1 LWFPLLPADRHR
13 RRCGPDG
20 PPIAFVEKQRGAM
33 RVVALDPRALKL
45 GLAPGLTLADARA
58 RVPELA
64 AIDHDAHADRLW
76 LERIADGCDRWTPMV
91 ALDRQDGVTLD
102 ITGCVESFALHSPT
116 SVRTERSRSAATAS
130 HGLRLRS
137 GRTDVGYFP
146 NSKSLGEE
154 ERQGFDKLS
163 PNGEMFGTGSA
174 LTADVERRL
183 AAAGLT
189 LRLALADT
197 PEAAQ
202 ALARFQSLP
211 AADEPQAIR
220 RLPVAAL
227 QLDQEA
233 ETGLR
238 RAGLKTIGDLA
249 DRPSPP
255 LAARF
260 GEGLVDALDRLLGR
274 ADSRISPRRA
284 LPALLFERRFAEPMA
299 RADDALAVLDDL
311 VREAA
316 IALEERHGGGR
327 RFVGRLYRSDGQ
339 VREVA
344 IETGLPT
351 RDPATPARLFRERID
366 ALADPIDPGFGF
378 DMIRL
383 AVPAIEPLA
392 ATQLKLEGGRVA
404 EEAMAALVD
413 RLSTRLGRNR
423 VRRFVAQGT
432 HIPEQAALA
441 LPAVDLPDPAPW
453 PLPPEGEPPLRPLHL
468 FDPPQRIE
476 VTLSEVPDGPPRRFR
491 WRRTVHE
498 VARFEGPERIAGEWW
513 RVRVARLPEP
523 PPSVLRPKPGRDAM
537 ECDGEELVDP
547 PEAPPTRPAK
557 PLLTR
562 DYFRVEDVRGRR
574 FWLFRHGL
582 YERETDSPDW
592 YVHGLFA

>member
-1 LWFPLLPADRHR
+1 MSRLASSKRRFLALWFPLLPADRHR
-13 RRCGPDG
+13 RRFGPDG
-20 PPIAFVEKQRGAM
+20 PPTAFVEKQRGAV
-33 RVVALDPRALKL
+33 RVAALDARALRL

-64 AIDHDAHADRLW
+64 AVDLDPHADRLW

-102 ITGCVESFALHSPT
+102 ITGCVEAHALRASGGCSSET
-116 SVRTERSRSAATAS
+116 ALAA
-130 HGLRLRS
+130 
-137 GRTDVGYFP
+137 DI
-146 NSKSLGEE
+146 
-154 ERQGFDKLS
+154 
-163 PNGEMFGTGSA
+163 
-174 LTADVERRL
+174 ERRL
-183 AAAGLT
+183 TTAGLT
-189 LRLALADT
+189 LRLAMANT

-211 AADEPQAIR
+211 AADEAQAIR

-227 QLDQEA
+227 GLEDDA

-284 LPALLFERRFAEPMA
+284 LPALLFERRFAEPVA
-299 RADDALAVLDDL
+299 RTDDALAVLDDL
-311 VREAA
+311 AREAA
-316 IALEERHGGGR
+316 VALEERHGGGR

-339 VREVA
+339 VREIA

-413 RLSTRLGRNR
+413 RLSTRIGRNR
-423 VRRFVAQGT
+423 VRRFIPQGT

-441 LPAVDLPDPAPW
+441 LPAVDLPDPTPW
-453 PLPPEGEPPLRPLHL
+453 PPPPEGEPPLRPLHL

-476 VTLSEVPDGPPRRFR
+476 VTMSEVPDGPPRRFR
-491 WRRTVHE
+491 WRRTTHE

-523 PPSVLRPKPGRDAM
+523 PPSVLRAKPGRDAM
-537 ECDGEELVDP
+537 ECDEAEGVDHP
-547 PEAPPTRPAK
+547 PSPPGVR

-582 YERETDSPDW
+582 YERETDAPDW